1 MKQDKSLTV
10 VMPAFNEK
18 ANLVIIVPKLLAKCK
33 EKGWK
38 LILVNDGSTD
48 GTLEE
53 MQKFEDNN
61 LFTIVNNKINR
72 GYGAAIKTG
81 IETCSTEYLITVDAD
96 GQHRIEDIEKL
107 YNKMLE
113 TDADLIVGSRK
124 GNQKSGNFKSLGKW
138 FIRMLAKALMP
149 VPIHDLN
156 SGMKIYRTNLAKKYI
171 GLTPDT
177 MAFSE
182 IITLI
187 FISYRHYVL
196 EELIV
201 VEERIS
207 GKSTIRLQT
216 AFQTFME
223 IINIVILFNPAKIF
237 LPISGICII
246 IGLIIGIPIIIAGSG
261 VSTGSLLAFFSGILF
276 FLLGLIAE
284 QLSMIRKSRNQ

>member
-1 MKQDKSLTV
+1 MKQNTSLTI
-10 VMPAFNEK
+10 VMPAYNEK
-18 ANLVIIVPKLLAKCK
+18 ANLVLVVPKLLEKCK
-33 EKGWK
+33 KMGWK
-38 LILVNDGSTD
+38 LILVNDGSDD
-48 GTLEE
+48 GTLEVME
-53 MQKFEDNN
+53 KLAEDDV
-61 LFTIVNNKINR
+61 FTIVSNKINR

-81 IETCSTEYLITVDAD
+81 IEICSTEYLITVDAD
-96 GQHRIEDIEKL
+96 GQHRIKDIEKL

-124 GNQKSGNFKSLGKW
+124 GNENSGNFKKLGKW

-156 SGMKIYRTNLAKKYI
+156 SGMKIYRTSLAKQYI

-187 FISYRHYVL
+187 FISYRHYVI
-196 EELIV
+196 EEPIV

-207 GKSTIRLQT
+207 GKSKIRLQT

-237 LPISGICII
+237 LPISLICII
-246 IGLIIGIPIIIAGSG
+246 IGLLIGIPIVVAGNG
-261 VSTGSLLAFFSGILF
+261 VSTGSLLAIFSGILF

-284 QLSMIRKSRNQ
+284 QLSMIRKSRNK

>member
-1 MKQDKSLTV
+1 
-10 VMPAFNEK
+10 MPAYNEK
-18 ANLVIIVPKLLAKCK
+18 ANLVLVVPKLLEKCK
-33 EKGWK
+33 KMGWK
-38 LILVNDGSTD
+38 LILVNDGSDD
-48 GTLEE
+48 GTLEVME
-53 MQKFEDNN
+53 KLAEDDV
-61 LFTIVNNKINR
+61 FTIVSNKINR

-81 IETCSTEYLITVDAD
+81 IEICSTEYLITVDAD
-96 GQHRIEDIEKL
+96 GQHRIKDIEKL

-124 GNQKSGNFKSLGKW
+124 GNENSGNFKKLGKW

-156 SGMKIYRTNLAKKYI
+156 SGMKIYRTSLAKQYI

-187 FISYRHYVL
+187 FISYRHYVI
-196 EELIV
+196 EEPIV

-207 GKSTIRLQT
+207 GKSKIRLQT

-237 LPISGICII
+237 LPISLICII
-246 IGLIIGIPIIIAGSG
+246 IGLLIGIPIVVAGNG
-261 VSTGSLLAFFSGILF
+261 VSTGSLLAIFSGILF

-284 QLSMIRKSRNQ
+284 QLSMIRKSRNK

>member
-1 MKQDKSLTV
+1 
-10 VMPAFNEK
+10 
-18 ANLVIIVPKLLAKCK
+18 
-33 EKGWK
+33 
-38 LILVNDGSTD
+38 
-48 GTLEE
+48 
-53 MQKFEDNN
+53 
-61 LFTIVNNKINR
+61 
-72 GYGAAIKTG
+72 
-81 IETCSTEYLITVDAD
+81 
-96 GQHRIEDIEKL
+96 
-107 YNKMLE
+107 
-113 TDADLIVGSRK
+113 
-124 GNQKSGNFKSLGKW
+124 
-138 FIRMLAKALMP
+138 MP

-207 GKSTIRLQT
+207 GKSKIRFQT

-237 LPISGICII
+237 LPISLICII
-246 IGLIIGIPIIIAGSG
+246 IGLSIGVPIIIAGNG
-261 VSTGSLLAFFSGILF
+261 VSTGSLLAIFSGILF

-284 QLSMIRKSRNQ
+284 QLSMIRKSRNK